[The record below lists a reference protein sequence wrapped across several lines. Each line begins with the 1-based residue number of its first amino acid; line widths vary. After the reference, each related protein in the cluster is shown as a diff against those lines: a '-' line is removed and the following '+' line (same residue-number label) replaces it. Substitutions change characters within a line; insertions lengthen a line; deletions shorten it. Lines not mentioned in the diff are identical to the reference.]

1 MAVWTVYAEYD
12 ADAQVW
18 FSRASDMPG
27 LHADAET
34 IDKLARKAG
43 GMILD
48 LLEINDDLLDEE
60 ARAGPHSIRIVA
72 HDDRAFPV
80 AA

>member
-1 MAVWTVYAEYD
+1 MSVWTVYAEYD
-12 ADAQVW
+12 AEAGVW
-18 FSRASDMPG
+18 FARASDMPG
-27 LHADAET
+27 LHCDAET
-34 IDKLARKAG
+34 VDALARKAG

-48 LLEINDDLLDEE
+48 LLEINADILDED
-60 ARAGPHSIRIVA
+60 AVAGPHSVRIVA